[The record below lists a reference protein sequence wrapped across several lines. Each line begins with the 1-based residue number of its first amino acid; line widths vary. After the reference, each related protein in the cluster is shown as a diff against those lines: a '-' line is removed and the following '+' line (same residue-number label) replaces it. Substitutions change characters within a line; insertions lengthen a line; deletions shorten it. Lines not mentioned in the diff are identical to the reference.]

1 MYSKYVCLC
10 SVHIHITTRPESMTH
25 CSCFFLVHFIYFA
38 IKFQCDLPITCTNC
52 ILKLIYCHNGMRD
65 ETLIQPIHC
74 CRSQRVGAAIAIILF
89 FRLRLPF
96 LRLQCR
102 PLRQRMVQ
110 ILHFSAKRI
119 VRILKTITC
128 LVNTVE
134 WQPLQ
139 IDPFCRKCM
148 CRSWGN
154 LNSRETKQKIF
165 IQIDFGFNPFKNVLS
180 LSLFVSLCS
189 STIFSVS
196 KLKNGM
202 KRRGRCLRN
211 IFFYS
216 NRVEWSVLSFFSL
229 LFSSLRWNP
238 VRFVYSTIKA

>member
-1 MYSKYVCLC
+1 MCVYAEQCMQWCDRINEWLTDWLAGCICSKYMCIIILRSMYSKYVCLC

-74 CRSQRVGAAIAIILF
+74 RSQRVGAAIAIVLF
-89 FRLRLPF
+89 FRLRLPL

-110 ILHFSAKRI
+110 ILYFSAKRI

-148 CRSWGN
+148 QILRKSQQ
-154 LNSRETKQKIF
+154 SRNETENIY
-165 IQIDFGFNPFKNVLS
+165 VLS
-180 LSLFVSLCS
+180 LSLC
-189 STIFSVS
+189 I
-196 KLKNGM
+196 
-202 KRRGRCLRN
+202 
-211 IFFYS
+211 
-216 NRVEWSVLSFFSL
+216 SL
-229 LFSSLRWNP
+229 LKYHFLRFETKE
-238 VRFVYSTIKA
+238 RHETAGEMLKKYILLFK